1 MSNTHQKTLKIVTNL
16 DRNGI
21 ESRIAEVRN
30 AARSRNLSDV
40 ASALTDVEGM
50 ARAQL
55 ETRVRSALKLLG
67 AKSEHKD
74 LAAQLEL
81 VELNLPNL
89 K

>member
-1 MSNTHQKTLKIVTNL
+1 MSDTHQKTLKIVTNL

-30 AARSRNLSDV
+30 AARSRNLSEV
-40 ASALTDVEGM
+40 ASALTDIEGM

-55 ETRVRSALKLLG
+55 EARVRSALKLLD
-67 AKSEHKD
+67 ARSEHKD
-74 LAAQLEL
+74 LSAHLEL